1 MASSAAANRGPVVYT
16 GPIEAKVTFHTPDG
30 IVYFTEMFPESSED
44 EGDSEGKL
52 NDPDITYRFNL
63 LEMEEEEGHPNS
75 FHVEFMTPEE
85 ELLGTMDV
93 TVSGPESNEKTL
105 TLDFIKTDYGRNK
118 GPQKYKGLGARFLA
132 AFESMAKRGG
142 IKKVKLLALEHV
154 KNFYPKYGYTR
165 NSGNVAGRKGYPMSK
180 KISRKKRRTRK
191 HYRKVLI

>member
-1 MASSAAANRGPVVYT
+1 MASSAANRGPVLYT
-16 GPIEAKVTFHTPDG
+16 GPIEAKVTFNTPDG
-30 IVYFTEMFPESSED
+30 IVFFTELFPESSEK
-44 EGDSEGKL
+44 EGNSEGTLK
-52 NDPDITYRFNL
+52 DPEITYMFNL

-85 ELLGTMDV
+85 ELLGTIDV

-132 AFESMAKRGG
+132 AFEDMAKTSG

-165 NSGNVAGRKGYPMSK
+165 NSGNLAGRKGYPMSK
-180 KISRKKRRTRK
+180 IVSRKKRRTRK
-191 HYRKVLI
+191 A